1 MERLLDETNPNS
13 WPKQP
18 QSNTP
23 TLQSGRF
30 PPEGTVN
37 LYQILPGRPGLVI
50 APSLADDTLLA
61 YFANT
66 PVV

>member
-1 MERLLDETNPNS
+1 MQSLLDESNPNS
-13 WPKQP
+13 WRKQP

-23 TLQSGRF
+23 
-30 PPEGTVN
+30 GTVGSPYCGVH